1 MTALIEKV
9 ELNPVDGEQT
19 LLVAVLKDLL
29 RKYQQRQQQQQHY
42 DIR

>member
-29 RKYQQRQQQQQHY
+29 RKYQHRQQQHY
-42 DIR
+42 DVD